1 MKGWAYV
8 ALASVI
14 FLQNKGKNHKPTS
27 QTNIK
32 MGACPY
38 RRVPTHKT
46 GQKHVRNVIS
56 NIKGKHDSRLYGLD
70 ADTRKGASE

>member
-8 ALASVI
+8 ALAGVI

-38 RRVPTHKT
+38 RRVLTHKT
-46 GQKHVRNVIS
+46 GKKTCEERHIQHK
-56 NIKGKHDSRLYGLD
+56 
-70 ADTRKGASE
+70 RKT